1 MAHPFLLLRKHKRKY
16 FCYFYLFLKS
26 SQKYLCFVLLSFFVK
41 TSQKIFFVKPDPLS
55 CFKVSVL
62 HLGTLSWTVFLLH
75 IFTKIQ
81 NTNTLPCTTVL
92 SYIYFCSFVFLYFL
106 FYVFHLYADQ
116 LSCWILLVL
125 SSVMKLW
132 ESIFQLL
139 NIIYPPSPL
148 RQLVCNVL

>member
-1 MAHPFLLLRKHKRKY
+1 MAHPFLLLRKHKRIF
-16 FCYFYLFLKS
+16 FCYFYLFLKT
-26 SQKYLCFVLLSFFVK
+26 SQKYFSFCCFHFLWKHLRK
-41 TSQKIFFVKPDPLS
+41 YFVKPDPLS

-92 SYIYFCSFVFLYFL
+92 SHIYFCSFVFLYFL

-139 NIIYPPSPL
+139 NIIYSPSPL
-148 RQLVCNVL
+148 RLLVCNAL